1 MIQNHWFINTA
12 LLSIAFIW
20 GITFVVVQEA
30 ISTID
35 PFSFNFL
42 RFGLAAVLIFLFLFF
57 TQKEKFS
64 FKTLFTQL
72 KIGSFLGLLLFLG
85 YALQTFSLLHTT
97 PGKSGFLTGLAVA
110 LVPIISYFILR
121 QKPTFQGMV
130 GVVLAVLGLYLLA
143 FSGMT
148 GVNIGDLLALLCSFA
163 FGLQIVYTGKFASK
177 TSVLYLVL
185 SQLITVAVLS
195 GIFALIFEPTLSL
208 NILLHPSVIG
218 ALLVTSIFAT
228 VIAYIAQTFFQKSTS
243 PSKVALIFSMEP
255 VFAALADYLWN
266 ATTLGTRSIFG
277 CLLILFGM
285 LLAEIPLLRYFSFLK
300 IKNQKANM

>member
-1 MIQNHWFINTA
+1 MIHNRWLVNSA

-42 RFGLAAVLIFLFLFF
+42 RFGLAAVLIFFFLFF
-57 TQKEKFS
+57 SQKEKFS
-64 FKTLFTQL
+64 LKTLITEF

-97 PGKSGFLTGLAVA
+97 SGKSGFLTGLAVA

-121 QKPTFQGMV
+121 QKPTFQGII
-130 GVVLAVLGLYLLA
+130 GVLLAVFGLYLLA
-143 FSGMT
+143 FTGMT

-163 FGLQIVYTGKFASK
+163 FGLQMVFTGKFASQA
-177 TSVLYLVL
+177 SVLYLVL
-185 SQLITVAVLS
+185 SQLITVSVLS
-195 GIFALIFEPTLSL
+195 GFFALIFEPTLSVT
-208 NILLHPSVIG
+208 ILSHPSVII
-218 ALLVTSIFAT
+218 ALLITSIFAT
-228 VIAYIAQTFFQKSTS
+228 AYAYIAQTFFQKSTS

-266 ATTLGTRSIFG
+266 GITLGTRSIFG

-285 LLAEIPLLRYFSFLK
+285 LLAEIPFSKYFPFLK
-300 IKNQKANM
+300 IKNQKVNM